1 MPKKYKFQ
9 FNWVVNG
16 KLAIGT
22 CPRYEEDLIKIKE
35 NHVKSI
41 FGLCDPSEAIYPD
54 NLQTIFKLER
64 YVLPDH
70 KSDTLVSSEDLLMA
84 RNTLNKLL
92 QEGAVFLHCVAAMER
107 SPLVC
112 MAWLIKHKK
121 LSITQSLDYMM
132 SINKGT
138 NPLPSQLKV
147 LNDPILK

>member
-1 MPKKYKFQ
+1 MQKKYKFK
-9 FNWVVNG
+9 FNWVLNG

-22 CPRYEEDLIKIKE
+22 CPRYEEDLIQIKE
-35 NHVKSI
+35 NHIKSI
-41 FGLCDPSEAIYPD
+41 FGLCDPTEAIYPD
-54 NLQTIFKLER
+54 NLQTTFKLVR

-70 KSDTLVSSEDLLMA
+70 KSDILVSSEDLLNA

-92 QEGAVFLHCVAAMER
+92 QEGPVFLHCVAAMER

-112 MAWLIKHKK
+112 IAWLIKYKN

>member
-1 MPKKYKFQ
+1 MLKKHKFK
-9 FNWVVNG
+9 FNWVLNG

-22 CPRYEEDLIKIKE
+22 FPRFEEDLIKIRE
-35 NHVKSI
+35 NHIKSI
-41 FGLCDPSEAIYPD
+41 FGLCHPDEASYPEI
-54 NLQTIFKLER
+54 LETIFKSVR

-70 KSDTLVSSEDLLMA
+70 KSDKLVSPENLLYA
-84 RNTLNKLL
+84 RNTLSKLL
-92 QEGAVFLHCVAAMER
+92 EEGPVFIHCIAAMER

-112 MAWLIKHKK
+112 MAWLIKNKN

-132 SINKGT
+132 SINKST